1 MSAVVPSLPG
11 IDFRPAER
19 AAVIPRDDPRHAPSA
34 TAPAP
39 ELATPHRG
47 LATSSVTDQ
56 DLAAAAA
63 AAAAVSFEEDPRSL
77 PDSAVFWKIVGRSI
91 RTTGP
96 LVAADVIALALAGL
110 FAQGVLMVLSPPAA
124 QLVGRAA
131 PVALIPLMIGYWLGG
146 LYAELWAHPVL
157 VLRQIAHVNTVALLA
172 VAGAS
177 AFSTPGLVFGCVAAW
192 VAAATLVPVVRA
204 TARRLCARSAWWGY
218 PTLIIGSARG
228 AGGVARA
235 LLNAPVCGLRPVLL
249 TDPTGECR
257 SGVLPVVNDTPAL
270 ESILRCESIRHAV
283 IYLPEA
289 SNAHLS
295 DTVDRY
301 SGLVPHLLVL
311 SDCSALPA
319 LWSASRNSGRLSGIE
334 VRNGLLLPSLRIVK
348 RALDLL
354 LTFAAVAV
362 SLPVM
367 LLIAI
372 GVKLTSR
379 GPVFYGHI
387 RIGQRGRR
395 FKAWKFRTMRLN
407 ADVFLR
413 GYLARDP
420 AARRE
425 WEQTQKLRDDPR
437 VTAFGRFLRRTSLD
451 ELPQVWNVLRGEMS
465 LVGPR
470 PIVRDEVWR
479 YGAAIR
485 LYAAVK
491 PGITGLWQVSGRTD
505 TSYAE
510 RVLLD
515 EFYVRHWSPWLDL
528 YVLARTVVALVWRS
542 GAY

>member
-1 MSAVVPSLPG
+1 MVV
-11 IDFRPAER
+11 
-19 AAVIPRDDPRHAPSA
+19 PRDDPRHAA
-34 TAPAP
+34 TATGTAP
-39 ELATPHRG
+39 ELAAPYRG
-47 LATSSVTDQ
+47 LATSPVTDQ

-77 PDSAVFWKIVGRSI
+77 PDSAVFWKIVGRSV

-96 LVAADVIALALAGL
+96 LVAADVAALALAGL
-110 FAQGVLMVLSPPAA
+110 FAQTVLMVLSPPAA

-157 VLRQIAHVNTVALLA
+157 VLRQIVHVNTVALLA

-192 VAAATLVPVVRA
+192 VAAATLVPIIRA
-204 TARRLCARSAWWGY
+204 SARRLCAHSAWWGY
-218 PTLIIGSARG
+218 PTLIIGSTRG

-235 LLNAPVCGLRPVLL
+235 LLNTPVCGLRPVLL
-249 TDPTGECR
+249 TDPSGECR

-283 IYLPEA
+283 IYLPET

-348 RALDLL
+348 RALDLV
-354 LTFAAVAV
+354 LTVAAVAA

-367 LLIAI
+367 LLIAL
-372 GVKLTSR
+372 GVKLTGR
-379 GPVFYGHI
+379 GPVFFGHT

-395 FKAWKFRTMRLN
+395 FKAWKFRTH
-407 ADVFLR
+407 
-413 GYLARDP
+413 
-420 AARRE
+420 AA
-425 WEQTQKLRDDPR
+425 
-437 VTAFGRFLRRTSLD
+437 
-451 ELPQVWNVLRGEMS
+451 
-465 LVGPR
+465 
-470 PIVRDEVWR
+470 
-479 YGAAIR
+479 
-485 LYAAVK
+485 
-491 PGITGLWQVSGRTD
+491 
-505 TSYAE
+505 
-510 RVLLD
+510 
-515 EFYVRHWSPWLDL
+515 
-528 YVLARTVVALVWRS
+528 
-542 GAY
+542 